1 MQYGELSLTKLSKL
15 SKVRFSVLKREI
27 LVLKDKGYV
36 EIIDSGR
43 IKVARLNY
51 SNQKVIILKNLL
63 EELEDI

>member
-1 MQYGELSLTKLSKL
+1 MQYGDLSLTRLSRL

-27 LVLKDKGYV
+27 LILKNKGYI

-43 IKVARLNY
+43 VKIVRLNY

>member
-1 MQYGELSLTKLSKL
+1 MQYGDLSLTRLSRL

-27 LVLKDKGYV
+27 LILKNKGYI

-43 IKVARLNY
+43 VKIARLNY